1 MKGLVFTAVLICLS
15 VAASAQVQVDEVLTS
30 HGVRYRLTG
39 VNDSYFVRPQFG
51 LVTPY
56 RPALDEEESLARCDS
71 LVAAILARAAGDRKP
86 PRFLRDRMVP
96 QPGGGSWVDYS
107 QRHQGHRIVSA
118 GARLILDP
126 LGRIESAGLQ
136 YEPKKLPI
144 FKPLNVAGLHEI
156 AERAVPYEITGPPF
170 QADLMIDTQ
179 GDSPARLFYL
189 VVFPIRAHGRDGGW
203 QVRVNAV
210 TGELIASETTAIHA
224 G

>member
-1 MKGLVFTAVLICLS
+1 MKVQVFTAVLMCLS
-15 VAASAQVQVDEVLTS
+15 VTASAQTDEVLTL
-30 HGVRYRLTG
+30 HGLRYRITG
-39 VNDSYFVRPQFG
+39 VNDFYFVRPQFG

-71 LVAAILARAAGDRKP
+71 LVAAILALAAGDRNP

-107 QRHQGHRIVSA
+107 QRHQGYRIVSA

-136 YEPKKLPI
+136 YESRKLPI

-156 AERAVPYEITGPPF
+156 AERAVPYQITGPPF

-179 GDSPARLFYL
+179 GDSPARLLYF
-189 VVFPIRAHGRDGGW
+189 VVFPIRARGQDSGW